1 MKFFSGEVKKAIAPP
16 KIYIGLLGKTNV
28 GKSTF
33 FSAATLISVKIEN
46 RPFVTLEPNTGIAYI
61 RKTCVHKELSL
72 NRCNPVTSI
81 CINGERFIPIVLVDL
96 PGLVKDAHKG
106 RGLGNK
112 FLDSIR
118 QADALIHIVDASG
131 STDEDGRPVK
141 PGFRNPVDDVLAIEY
156 EYEEWMYGIISRD
169 WPRFSRGL
177 DHMNPG
183 QIIDSLT
190 QRLSGL
196 SITREHVVK
205 ALISSKLEGVKPSS
219 WREEE
224 LRIFI
229 HNLRVIAKPIVIAAN
244 KIDVPEAMDILKE
257 MRKRLPNRI
266 IVPVSAL
273 GELILRKAAEKN
285 LIEYLPGDPSFR
297 VRDSNSL
304 TQQQLKVLESINKVL
319 EEFRGT
325 GVQQTLNSVVFN
337 ALNRIVVYPVE
348 NSNSYTDSKGNILPD
363 SYLVPQG
370 TKVIELAYMVHT
382 DLGKR
387 FLYAIDAKT
396 KQRVGKD
403 YTLKDGDVIEVVAA
417 V

>member
-1 MKFFSGEVKKAIAPP
+1 M
-16 KIYIGLLGKTNV
+16 GLLGKTNV

-33 FSAATLISVKIEN
+33 FSAATLITVKIEN
-46 RPFVTLEPNTGIAYI
+46 RPFVTMEPNTGIAYV
-61 RKTCVHKELSL
+61 RKTCIHRELGL
-72 NRCNPVTSI
+72 PRCTPVTSI

-106 RGLGNK
+106 RGLGNR

-118 QADALIHIVDASG
+118 QADALIHVVDASG

-141 PGFRNPVDDVLAIEY
+141 PGFRNPIDDVLTIEY

-177 DHMNPG
+177 DHLNPG
-183 QIIDSLT
+183 QVVDSLA

-205 ALISSKLEGVKPSS
+205 ALALSKLENVKPSS
-219 WREEE
+219 WRDEE
-224 LRIFI
+224 LRMFI
-229 HNLRVIAKPIVIAAN
+229 HNLRIVAKPIIIAAN
-244 KIDVPEAMDILKE
+244 KIDIPEAVDVLKE
-257 MRKRLPNRI
+257 MRRALPDRI

-273 GELILRKAAEKN
+273 GELILRKAAEKKI
-285 LIEYLPGDPSFR
+285 IEYIPGDPSFKITDATG
-297 VRDSNSL
+297 V
-304 TQQQLKVLESINKVL
+304 TQQQLRVLESINRILK
-319 EEFRGT
+319 EFGGT
-325 GVQQTLNSVVFN
+325 GVQQTLNRAIFD

-348 NSNSYTDSKGNILPD
+348 DSDSYTDSKGNILPD
-363 SYLVPQG
+363 SYLVPRG
-370 TKVIELAYMVHT
+370 TKAIELAYMVHT

-403 YTLKDGDVIEVVAA
+403 YTLKDNDVIEIVAA
-417 V
+417 T

>member
-1 MKFFSGEVKKAIAPP
+1 M
-16 KIYIGLLGKTNV
+16 

-33 FSAATLISVKIEN
+33 FSAATLITVKIEN
-46 RPFVTLEPNTGIAYI
+46 RPFVTMEPNTGIAYV
-61 RKTCVHKELSL
+61 RKTCIHKELGL
-72 NRCNPVTSI
+72 PRCTPVTSI

-106 RGLGNK
+106 RGLGNR

-118 QADALIHIVDASG
+118 QADALIHVVDASG

-141 PGFRNPVDDVLAIEY
+141 PGFRNPIDDVLTIEY

-177 DHMNPG
+177 DHLNPG
-183 QIIDSLT
+183 QVVDSLA

-205 ALISSKLEGVKPSS
+205 ALTLSKLENVKPSS
-219 WREEE
+219 WRDEE
-224 LRIFI
+224 LRMFI
-229 HNLRVIAKPIVIAAN
+229 HNLRIVAKPIIIAAN
-244 KIDVPEAMDILKE
+244 KIDIPEAADVLKE
-257 MRKRLPNRI
+257 MRRALPDRI

-273 GELILRKAAEKN
+273 GELILRKAAEKKI
-285 LIEYLPGDPSFR
+285 IEYLPGDPSFKIA
-297 VRDSNSL
+297 DATGI
-304 TQQQLKVLESINKVL
+304 TQQQLRVLESINRILK
-319 EEFRGT
+319 EFGGT
-325 GVQQTLNSVVFN
+325 GIQQTLNRAIFD

-348 NSNSYTDSKGNILPD
+348 DSDSYTDSKGNILPD
-363 SYLVPQG
+363 SYLVPRG
-370 TKVIELAYMVHT
+370 TKAIELAYMVHT

-403 YTLKDGDVIEVVAA
+403 YTLKDNDVIEIVAA
-417 V
+417 T

>member
-1 MKFFSGEVKKAIAPP
+1 M
-16 KIYIGLLGKTNV
+16 

-33 FSAATLISVKIEN
+33 FSAATLITVKIEN
-46 RPFVTLEPNTGIAYI
+46 RPFVTMEPNTGIAYV
-61 RKTCVHKELSL
+61 RKTCIHKELGL
-72 NRCNPVTSI
+72 PRCTPVTSI

-106 RGLGNK
+106 RGLGNR

-118 QADALIHIVDASG
+118 QADALIHVVDASG

-141 PGFRNPVDDVLAIEY
+141 PGFRNPIDDVLTIEY

-177 DHMNPG
+177 DHLNPG
-183 QIIDSLT
+183 QVVDSLA

-205 ALISSKLEGVKPSS
+205 ALTLSKLENVKPSS
-219 WREEE
+219 WRDEE
-224 LRIFI
+224 LRMFI
-229 HNLRVIAKPIVIAAN
+229 HNLRIVAKPIIIAAN
-244 KIDVPEAMDILKE
+244 KIDIPEAADVLKE
-257 MRKRLPNRI
+257 MRRTLPDRI

-273 GELILRKAAEKN
+273 GELILRKAAEKKI
-285 LIEYLPGDPSFR
+285 IEYLPGDPSFKIT
-297 VRDSNSL
+297 DATGI
-304 TQQQLKVLESINKVL
+304 TQQQLRVLESINRILK
-319 EEFRGT
+319 EFGGT
-325 GVQQTLNSVVFN
+325 GVQQTLNRAIFD

-348 NSNSYTDSKGNILPD
+348 DSDSYTDSKGNILPD
-363 SYLVPQG
+363 SYLVPRG
-370 TKVIELAYMVHT
+370 TKAIELAYMVHT

-403 YTLKDGDVIEVVAA
+403 YTLKDNDVIEIVAA
-417 V
+417 T

>member
-1 MKFFSGEVKKAIAPP
+1 MAPP

-33 FSAATLISVKIEN
+33 FSAATLVPVKIEN
-46 RPFVTLEPNTGIAYI
+46 RPFVTLEPNTGIAYV
-61 RKTCVHKELSL
+61 RKTCVHKELNLS
-72 NRCNPVTSI
+72 RCTPVTSM
-81 CINGERFIPIVLVDL
+81 CIKGERFIPVILVDL
-96 PGLVKDAHKG
+96 PGLIKDAHKG

-118 QADALIHIVDASG
+118 QADALIHVVDASG

-141 PGFRNPVDDVLAIEY
+141 PGFRNPIDDILTIEY
-156 EYEEWMYGIISRD
+156 EYEEWMYSIISRD
-169 WPRFSRGL
+169 WPRFARAL

-183 QIIDSLT
+183 QVIDSLS

-196 SITREHVVK
+196 SITREHVAK
-205 ALISSKLEGVKPSS
+205 ALLLSKLENIKPSS

-229 HNLRVIAKPIVIAAN
+229 HNLRIIAKPIVIAAN
-244 KIDVPEAMDILKE
+244 KIDIPEAKDILKE
-257 MRKRLPNRI
+257 MAKSLSDRI

-285 LIEYLPGDPSFR
+285 VIEYLPGDSFFKIKD
-297 VRDSNSL
+297 VSNV
-304 TQQQLKVLESINKVL
+304 TQQQLKVLENLDKILK
-319 EEFRGT
+319 EFGGT
-325 GVQQTLNSVVFN
+325 GVQQAINSVIFN
-337 ALNRIVVYPVE
+337 ALNRIAVYPVE
-348 NSNSYTDSKGNILPD
+348 DPNSYTDSKGNILPD
-363 SYLVPQG
+363 TYLVPQG
-370 TKVIELAYMVHT
+370 SKVIDLAYMIHT

-396 KQRVGKD
+396 KQRIGKD
-403 YTLKDGDVIEVVAA
+403 YILRDGDVVKIVASG
-417 V
+417 